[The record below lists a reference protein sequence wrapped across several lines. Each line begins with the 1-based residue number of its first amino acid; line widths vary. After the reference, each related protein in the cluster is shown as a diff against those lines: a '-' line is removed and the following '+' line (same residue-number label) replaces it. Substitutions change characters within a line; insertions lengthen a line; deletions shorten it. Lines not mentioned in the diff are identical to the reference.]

1 MMGSLNGDHGLNG
14 AHDDPED
21 AYRDDDAQERQLVAM
36 LSQVATGGGSPASQ
50 FGQNDATPPPARGAR
65 RRKVRGGDQGR
76 SPSSEWSD
84 DGSAGGGSLL
94 STATPFGK
102 RAARAANAASDQDRE
117 DELTAMLMRAMSGAG

>member
-50 FGQNDATPPPARGAR
+50 FGQNDATPPARGAR
-65 RRKVRGGDQGR
+65 RRKGRGGDQGR

>member
-1 MMGSLNGDHGLNG
+1 M
-14 AHDDPED
+14 
-21 AYRDDDAQERQLVAM
+21 AM

-50 FGQNDATPPPARGAR
+50 FGQMTRRRRRRGAR
-65 RRKVRGGDQGR
+65 GGGRGAGGPGPVAVLGVERRR
-76 SPSSEWSD
+76 
-84 DGSAGGGSLL
+84 SAGGGSLL